1 MVRIVEDDGMTE
13 SRRPRKFNV
22 KKNKV
27 ALSPKSGN
35 TFKNNRNL
43 IQPHE
48 PYENNVN
55 SYSDETKE
63 LISVMK
69 QTKKWTMNS
78 KNETHPFLNYMKNND
93 HKDRG
98 WLRQILP
105 NNNNDNVFKKE
116 LDKEERMI
124 FVTTY
129 NLFLG
134 FTKTHG
140 PL

>member
-1 MVRIVEDDGMTE
+1 MTE

-27 ALSPKSGN
+27 AVSPKSGN
-35 TFKNNRNL
+35 TFINNRTL

-48 PYENNVN
+48 PYENNVDV
-55 SYSDETKE
+55 YSEETKE

-93 HKDRG
+93 HKDKG

-105 NNNNDNVFKKE
+105 NNKNGNVFKKE
-116 LDKEERMI
+116 LDKKR
-124 FVTTY
+124 
-129 NLFLG
+129 G
-134 FTKTHG
+134 
-140 PL
+140 